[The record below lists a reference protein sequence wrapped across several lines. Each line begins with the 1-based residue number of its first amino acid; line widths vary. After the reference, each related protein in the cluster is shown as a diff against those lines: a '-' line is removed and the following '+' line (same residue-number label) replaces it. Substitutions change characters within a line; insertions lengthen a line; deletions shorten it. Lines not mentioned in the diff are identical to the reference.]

1 LFYAGLVNDLLKIN
15 AMAGFSTVIPI
26 GIGVLL
32 CIFTIFAPTL
42 YPQFPYQKPFSG
54 IIWYLFQK
62 LHGRQYR
69 NRGSNGEWKNVSTNM
84 SEGQMQLA
92 MEETGKRRDRDAQA
106 IRWLIHNLTEDT
118 EMEQL
123 IMAIPGSFNTE
134 WGVEVWKKV
143 SNTTGGES
151 EESAAR

>member
-1 LFYAGLVNDLLKIN
+1 
-15 AMAGFSTVIPI
+15 
-26 GIGVLL
+26 
-32 CIFTIFAPTL
+32 
-42 YPQFPYQKPFSG
+42 
-54 IIWYLFQK
+54 
-62 LHGRQYR
+62 
-69 NRGSNGEWKNVSTNM
+69 
-84 SEGQMQLA
+84 MQLA